1 MTFLSIPIVYS
12 VYSFWAASLI
22 FCEILG
28 FNTAMTSAFSIDSE
42 VLKVDPALGIVMG
55 YAIIST
61 ENGEPYYDLQGDHIP
76 EESMLKAAVD
86 FAENSRVAS
95 EMHTGESR
103 GTVLFTWPLTG
114 EIAKSFGIQT
124 ERTGLLIAMK
134 PDTDMLAKFQS
145 GELKGFSIGGVR
157 IEDEEVD

>member
-1 MTFLSIPIVYS
+1 
-12 VYSFWAASLI
+12 
-22 FCEILG
+22 
-28 FNTAMTSAFSIDSE
+28 
-42 VLKVDPALGIVMG
+42 MG